1 MELFSTNK
9 EASKIIVVN
18 LELKKILEEQRKIQS
33 RLRLGKAS
41 DGDIKRNQEINEKIQ
56 EIREYLKDKGLY
68 NLSSFNKLME
78 TKEFNI

>member
-41 DGDIKRNQEINEKIQ
+41 DEDIKRNQEINEKIQ

-78 TKEFNI
+78 SKEFNI

>member
-56 EIREYLKDKGLY
+56 EIRKYLKDKGLY

-78 TKEFNI
+78 SKEFNI